1 MSYVNLHSHSHY
13 SLLDG
18 FGSPKAIIERAK
30 ELGYPAAAL
39 TDHGVTYGL
48 VEFYKAAKEAG
59 IKPLLG
65 CELYVARRTRFDK
78 EAKVDV
84 KPYHLTMIAKNNVG
98 YKNLL
103 YLVSQAHLEGFY
115 YKPRVDY
122 DLLKK
127 HSEGLI
133 ALSGCQAGHLSRAI
147 LSENDEEIKKVIDTH
162 LDIFG
167 EGNYFLEVQ
176 DHPLIET
183 QAIVNKKIFELGK
196 EYNLDVVATN
206 DTHYPRPEDSE
217 VHDIMLCIQT
227 GSIVSDIDR
236 MKYTG
241 DFSICAVDDVSAAF
255 PDNPEVIENTLK
267 IADMCD
273 VELSFGVNLI
283 PHFDTPNKES
293 SDEYLRVLCEKGL
306 LDRFK
311 GEKFPDEY
319 QERLDYELKMVHEM
333 GFDTYFLIVW
343 DFVKFAKDSNIVVG
357 PGRGSAAGSIIA
369 WTLGITELD
378 PIHYGLFFERFLN
391 PERVSMPDIDI
402 DFADN
407 RRDEVLAYVVDK
419 YGRDKVAQIVTF
431 GTMAPRAAVRDVGRA
446 LGYPYAEVDALA
458 KIIPQP
464 ILGQQ
469 IPLRKSVKDDPELS
483 NEYSKNPRAKVLLDY
498 AKKIEGT
505 VRHVGTHAC
514 AVVISE
520 QPLTNYTALQYG
532 ASG

>member
-241 DFSICAVDDVSAAF
+241 DFSICAVDDVSA
-255 PDNPEVIENTLK
+255 
-267 IADMCD
+267 
-273 VELSFGVNLI
+273 
-283 PHFDTPNKES
+283 
-293 SDEYLRVLCEKGL
+293 
-306 LDRFK
+306 
-311 GEKFPDEY
+311 
-319 QERLDYELKMVHEM
+319 
-333 GFDTYFLIVW
+333 
-343 DFVKFAKDSNIVVG
+343 
-357 PGRGSAAGSIIA
+357 
-369 WTLGITELD
+369 
-378 PIHYGLFFERFLN
+378 
-391 PERVSMPDIDI
+391 
-402 DFADN
+402 
-407 RRDEVLAYVVDK
+407 
-419 YGRDKVAQIVTF
+419 
-431 GTMAPRAAVRDVGRA
+431 
-446 LGYPYAEVDALA
+446 
-458 KIIPQP
+458 
-464 ILGQQ
+464 
-469 IPLRKSVKDDPELS
+469 
-483 NEYSKNPRAKVLLDY
+483 
-498 AKKIEGT
+498 
-505 VRHVGTHAC
+505 
-514 AVVISE
+514 
-520 QPLTNYTALQYG
+520 
-532 ASG
+532 